1 VVLNRQGQVS
11 ISVTRVRAFVGKLHR
26 ALRLGRRDFNVC
38 FVSDREIRR
47 LNTVF
52 RGNPQPTD
60 VLAFPWRELERRF
73 VPLRDDSTEAR
84 RAPVSGK
91 RRLPGGNWVLFQ
103 DIKPG
108 PGKPSL
114 SQGWALAEPDG
125 PSFEEDGLKGFLGDV
140 VISAQ
145 TARRNARTEGHSTPA
160 ELRWLIL
167 HGLLHLLG
175 YDHETDN
182 GQMTRLEHS
191 LRTKLSL

>member
-1 VVLNRQGQVS
+1 VVLNRQEQVS

-38 FVSDREIRR
+38 FVNDREIRR

-60 VLAFPWRELERRF
+60 VLAFPWRESERRV

-91 RRLPGGNWVLFQ
+91 RRLPGENWILFQ

-114 SQGWALAEPDG
+114 LQEEPDG
-125 PSFEEDGLKGFLGDV
+125 SIFEEDGLNGFLWDF

-145 TARRNARTEGHSTPA
+145 TERRNARAEGHSTPA

-191 LRTKLSL
+191 LRTKLSP